1 MHVFNI
7 LLLLSFPF
15 AENMIKGLDDDEIDF
30 LELVDRT
37 KLAADRKKTLEE
49 EKELNDYRNR
59 VATLHQQEMDQK
71 IYTDNLKKP
80 KTPVNNRTSQVKL
93 LKGAVVKKTGGD
105 RKRKHSETESED
117 DVVSNSYRG
126 EEDDVNPVTS
136 GVVRDEAITG
146 EKVSANTV
154 GAMTGVIKCI
164 GVLPGMGCYDDS
176 SSDDSS
182 NSDVEDVSPAKKVD
196 LLGRKI
202 VQKKH

>member
-1 MHVFNI
+1 MVLIFLFFHFN
-7 LLLLSFPF
+7 F

-49 EKELNDYRNR
+49 EKELDDYRNR

-80 KTPVNNRTSQVKL
+80 KTPVNNRTSQIKL
-93 LKGAVVKKTGGD
+93 LKGAVVKKTDD

-117 DVVSNSYRG
+117 DVVSNCHRG
-126 EEDDVNPVTS
+126 EEDDINPVTS
-136 GVVRDEAITG
+136 GIVRDETVTG
-146 EKVSANTV
+146 EKINVNTV
-154 GAMTGVIKCI
+154 GAVTGVMKCI
-164 GVLPGMGCYDDS
+164 GILPGMGCYDDS

-182 NSDVEDVSPAKKVD
+182 NSDVEDIPPPKKMD

-202 VQKKH
+202 AEKKH